1 MAIQHKPVHLFCT
14 DYLIAIFIALGVI
27 ITRLVTLTD
36 SSIHPNMARISLG
49 TDKKL
54 HDFPRPILAVDT
66 ALLTVDHD
74 RRQLLV
80 VEMERQESGKWALPG
95 TFVRERETLAAAVE
109 RCLRDKLGVQGVR
122 PTQLTVFDDPD
133 RDDRDWVVSVAHVAV
148 VRPGQLQCPASAAA
162 YATRLVPVDRPGEL
176 VWDHPDIVR
185 RAKQHV
191 RSRYAAHPD
200 PYRLL
205 GPRFTLGELQR
216 VHEAVAGQRFLRHTF
231 RRAMDPHL
239 VGTGDVQDTGCRGR
253 PAELFRRRPEG
264 T

>member
-1 MAIQHKPVHLFCT
+1 M
-14 DYLIAIFIALGVI
+14 
-27 ITRLVTLTD
+27 
-36 SSIHPNMARISLG
+36 
-49 TDKKL
+49 
-54 HDFPRPILAVDT
+54 HDFPRPTLAVDT
-66 ALLTVDHD
+66 ALLTVDTD

-80 VEMERQESGKWALPG
+80 VEMEREESGKWALPG
-95 TFVRERETLAAAVE
+95 TFVREREILAAAVE
-109 RCLRDKLGVQGVR
+109 RCLRNKLGVQGVR
-122 PTQLTVFDDPD
+122 PEQLTVFDDPD

-231 RRAMDPHL
+231 RRAMEPHL
-239 VGTGDVQDTGCRGR
+239 VGTGNLQDTGGRGR
-253 PAELFRRRPEG
+253 PGELFRRRPEG